1 MNTQP
6 ISDLLDELKRETEG
20 NERVTLHD
28 VVQTVSGRSL
38 GPPLLLIGLL
48 MISPVAGI
56 PGVPTALALL
66 VVFICAQL
74 LAGFHNI
81 WLPSFLRNKGFKRE
95 KAVKGLDNFARM
107 VEKVERFFKPRLEFL
122 VSKPF
127 RRFAAVLAIVL
138 AVCTPPLELLP
149 FMAAIPG
156 LAIFLIGL
164 AVTTHDGLVMLTSLM
179 VVVGGLVGG
188 VMHFGG

>member
-1 MNTQP
+1 M
-6 ISDLLDELKRETEG
+6 
-20 NERVTLHD
+20 
-28 VVQTVSGRSL
+28 
-38 GPPLLLIGLL
+38 
-48 MISPVAGI
+48 
-56 PGVPTALALL
+56 L

-81 WLPSFLRNKGFKRE
+81 WLPSFLRNKGVKRE